1 MPRFCIKSGR
11 KSIKKVYYRWR
22 IDEKY
27 IKIKGK
33 WCYLY
38 RAIEADGHKLDIWL
52 RKKWDNHSAYAF
64 IKRLVKQFGKP
75 QIVITNQA
83 LSTKM
88 AMAKVIQAFKLNSN
102 CHCTSK
108 YLNNLIEQDIKVS
121 IQQKIQSKGLNVF
134 TLYIKRTVGLFRSTD
149 FHRST
154 KLDIC

>member
-52 RKKWDNHSAYAF
+52 RKKRDNHSAYAF

-75 QIVITNQA
+75 QIVILQI
-83 LSTKM
+83 KHF
-88 AMAKVIQAFKLNSN
+88 QRRWPWLN
-102 CHCTSK
+102 
-108 YLNNLIEQDIKVS
+108 
-121 IQQKIQSKGLNVF
+121 
-134 TLYIKRTVGLFRSTD
+134 
-149 FHRST
+149 
-154 KLDIC
+154 